1 MRVAIIGGGP
11 SGLVQLKVLLEAH
24 QRFSVAP
31 FEVKLFESYS
41 KIGGIFFHHSYED
54 GELVSSKYLTTFS
67 DFRPTLD
74 EPDFFSTERYL
85 EYLDAY
91 ASHFRLWPHINLS
104 TAVKSVRRGVD
115 SAHVVTY
122 QTPDGEVVEWEC
134 DALAVCSGVHAI
146 PHIPDIP
153 GLERVPSVMHSSAF
167 KTREQF
173 GKDTTVVILGSG
185 ETGADVSYLAVTAD
199 TKKVVLCHRDGWIGA
214 PKRVPGQK
222 FLPWLFGAKD
232 YDYPQLPLDVS
243 QITLFDSMYVHP
255 MARDSML
262 IWDFYHFVALP
273 AGCWLCGGSPYGVD
287 QFVGQVFGERFHVSK
302 LFLNKAWQ
310 RIHNYVSY
318 PYRPTTW
325 PFWTRV
331 RRFFFNTETPPP
343 PSRTIDIAPFPS
355 HISEDGVAHFP
366 LTGRPEAERIQTME
380 IKPDVII
387 LATGYLASFPFLNA
401 PDNDGHKAYPEAFD
415 ADVRQIWK
423 SDDPTVGFIG
433 FLRPGFGAIPP
444 LAEMQSMLFTMN
456 LINSIPK
463 PLDPDDEWHY
473 RIIHKPDARVS
484 YGVEHDSY
492 AYQLAKDMDCAPS
505 FTEVLK
511 MSFGARKGWR
521 LPYIWAAGAS
531 FNTKFRLRGPWK
543 WEGARDV
550 LTGEL
555 WQTISRREGLFG
567 NIPLSIVPMI
577 YLGSINLFYCFYGG
591 FWGLLAKLRLCRPI
605 QRRIEPKL
613 IMEEMAR
620 MQQVEAQKAKLNGK
634 AMKK

>member
-1 MRVAIIGGGP
+1 MRVAIIGAGP

-24 QRFSVAP
+24 QRFGVEP

-41 KIGGIFFHHSYED
+41 KIGGIFLHHSYED
-54 GELVSSKYLTTFS
+54 GELVSSKFLTTFS
-67 DFRPTLD
+67 DFRPTHD

-91 ASHFRLWPHINLS
+91 ASRFQLWPHIKFS
-104 TAVKSVRRGVD
+104 TTVKSVRRGDD

-122 QTPDGEVVEWEC
+122 QTPDGGIVEWEC
-134 DALAVCSGVHAI
+134 DAIAVCSGVHAI

-153 GLERVPSVMHSSAF
+153 GIERVPSVLHSSKF

-173 GKDTTVVILGSG
+173 GKDKTVVILGSG
-185 ETGADVSYLAVTAD
+185 ETGADLSYLAVTAD
-199 TKKVVLCHRDGWIGA
+199 TKRVVFCHRDGWIGA
-214 PKRVPGQK
+214 PKRLPGQK
-222 FLPWLFGAKD
+222 FLPWLFGAQD
-232 YDYPQLPLDVS
+232 YPYPQLPLDVS
-243 QITLFDSMYVHP
+243 QVTLFDSMYVHP
-255 MARDSML
+255 LVRDSMK

-273 AGCWLCGGSPYGVD
+273 AGCWLCGGSPHGVD
-287 QFVGQVFGERFHVSK
+287 QFVGQVYGERFHVSR
-302 LFLNKAWQ
+302 LFFNKAWQ
-310 RIHNYVSY
+310 RIQNYVSY
-318 PYRPTTW
+318 PYRPKAW

-331 RRFFFNTETPPP
+331 RQFFFNTEIPP
-343 PSRTIDIAPFPS
+343 PSRTIDVAPFPT

-380 IKPDVII
+380 IKPDVLIF
-387 LATGYLASFPFLNA
+387 ATGYLPSFPFLNS
-401 PDNDGHKAYPEAFD
+401 PDNDGRRPYPEAFD

-423 SDDPTVGFIG
+423 SDDPTIGFIG
-433 FLRPGFGAIPP
+433 FIRPGFGAIPP
-444 LAEMQSMLFTMN
+444 LAEMQSMLFAMN
-456 LINSIPK
+456 LVNRIPK
-463 PLDPDDEWHY
+463 PLNPDDEWHY

-492 AYQLAKDMDCAPS
+492 AYQLAKDMEIAPS

-511 MSFGARKGWR
+511 LSFGTPKGWR

-531 FNTKFRLRGPWK
+531 LNTKFRLRGPWK
-543 WEGARDV
+543 WDGAGEV

-567 NIPLSIVPMI
+567 NVPLSIIPII
-577 YLGSINLFYCFYGG
+577 YLGTLNLYYVLYSG
-591 FWGLLAKLRLCRPI
+591 FWGFLAKLRLAKPI

-613 IMEEMAR
+613 IMEEMKR
-620 MQQVEAQKAKLNGK
+620 MQEVEAQKAKRNGK
-634 AMKK
+634 AMK